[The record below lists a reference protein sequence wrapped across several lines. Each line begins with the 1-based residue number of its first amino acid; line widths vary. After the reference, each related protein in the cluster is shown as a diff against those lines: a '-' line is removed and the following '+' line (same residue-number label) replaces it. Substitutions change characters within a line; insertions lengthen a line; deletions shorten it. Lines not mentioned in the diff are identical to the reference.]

1 LPQLTASIKGKMHEI
16 NKMTTILNKQ
26 KKRKTPRRARQEQ
39 HEKKI
44 ENIIKDLTVEIKIRT

>member
-1 LPQLTASIKGKMHEI
+1 MHEI